1 MLTDVRHRS
10 ARPGRPVWA
19 LTRHLPET
27 SDGLCTSLFCVRVT
41 MSTEEPKS
49 ESPATSE
56 AKAELVSAAA
66 VAGNSQA
73 ADVDAA
79 VAWPPP
85 EAAPDGDAKAP
96 TTASSEKAP
105 AAETAASAEKAP
117 GGEDSGVMTAPDPAP
132 KAESAKVES
141 AKTEAG
147 KAADG
152 DMPAATPQ
160 EEMALSNSTL
170 HWLED
175 GDQAV
180 PSRLTEPGTMPSYDP
195 RAPVPGRRRAVLVTG
210 VAAVVALIVAGTL
223 YAQAQKRKAAQ
234 APTAVVVEPARDLT
248 NQAEAALA
256 ANQVDRALELAHL
269 ALVADQRFAD
279 AHFVVGKV
287 ELARS
292 QATTARDE
300 FRKYLELAPLGTHAE
315 AARKALAT
323 LPP

>member
-1 MLTDVRHRS
+1 
-10 ARPGRPVWA
+10 
-19 LTRHLPET
+19 
-27 SDGLCTSLFCVRVT
+27 

-49 ESPATSE
+49 ERPATSE
-56 AKAELVSAAA
+56 AKAEPVSAAA
-66 VAGNSQA
+66 VAGDSPA
-73 ADVDAA
+73 GDVDAG

-85 EAAPDGDAKAP
+85 EAAPDGDTKAP
-96 TTASSEKAP
+96 ATTASESKAAPEAGASTEK
-105 AAETAASAEKAP
+105 TP
-117 GGEDSGVMTAPDPAP
+117 GAGDSGVMTAPDPAP
-132 KAESAKVES
+132 KAESKGESQGESKAES
-141 AKTEAG
+141 AKTAAG

-195 RAPVPGRRRAVLVTG
+195 RAPVPGRKRAVLVIG
-210 VAAVVALIVAGTL
+210 VAAVVALIIAGTL

-234 APTAVVVEPARDLT
+234 APAAVAVEPARELT

-256 ANQVDRALELAHL
+256 ANQIDHALELAHL
-269 ALVADQRFAD
+269 ALVADPRFAD
-279 AHFVVGKV
+279 AHFLVAKV

-292 QATTARDE
+292 QTTTARDE

-315 AARKALAT
+315 EARKALAT